1 MNIALMS
8 HDRKKELMVQ
18 FCIAYC
24 GILSKHTICATNTT
38 GRLVAEAT
46 GLPVQLFLSHE
57 HGGSQQIGARIAY
70 NEIDMVLFFSDPQ
83 SNDLDADLKYI
94 TTLCDQY
101 NIPFATNVATA
112 EILIHGLERGDLDWR
127 DIINPKTKPFTAQL
141 GGSRLTF
148 SPLWGSIVEQNRP
161 DGASTAHTAA
171 AEKGASG

>member
-70 NEIDMVLFFSDPQ
+70 NEIDMVLFFTAPRSPDYEE
-83 SNDLDADLKYI
+83 DLHYI
-94 TTLCDQY
+94 CRLCDE
-101 NIPFATNVATA
+101 NNVPIATNIGTA
-112 EILIHGLERGDLDWR
+112 EMLVQGLARGDLDWR
-127 DIINPKTKPFTAQL
+127 NILYPKNT
-141 GGSRLTF
+141 
-148 SPLWGSIVEQNRP
+148 QNLL
-161 DGASTAHTAA
+161 
-171 AEKGASG
+171 